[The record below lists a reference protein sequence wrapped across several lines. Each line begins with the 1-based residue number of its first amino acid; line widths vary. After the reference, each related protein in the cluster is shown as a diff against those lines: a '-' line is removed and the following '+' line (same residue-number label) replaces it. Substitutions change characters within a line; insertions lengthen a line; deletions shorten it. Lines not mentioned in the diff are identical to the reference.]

1 MTTPI
6 VDMRGIYK
14 SFGPVQALVDV
25 HLRLMPGEVLGLVG
39 DNSAGKSTLMK
50 IVTGA
55 YQRDAGDIFI
65 DGAPVHFKSPHE
77 SRERG
82 IEMIYQD
89 FALCGNLDVAQNIF
103 LGRWPMRYGIFVDRA
118 RMHGDAREILNRTQG
133 RRELGL
139 PEGRKPVGRPPAVG
153 GDRPCDFVCAKG
165 GHFR

>member
-1 MTTPI
+1 M
-6 VDMRGIYK
+6 
-14 SFGPVQALVDV
+14 QALVNV

-65 DGAPVHFKSPHE
+65 DGEPVHFKSPHE

-103 LGRWPMRYGIFVDRA
+103 LGPLADALRHVRRPRAHASRRA
-118 RMHGDAREILNRTQG
+118 RDPQPPEG

-139 PEGRKPVGRPPAVG
+139 PEGREPVGRPPAVG
-153 GDRPCDFVCAKG
+153 GDRPCDFVRAKG